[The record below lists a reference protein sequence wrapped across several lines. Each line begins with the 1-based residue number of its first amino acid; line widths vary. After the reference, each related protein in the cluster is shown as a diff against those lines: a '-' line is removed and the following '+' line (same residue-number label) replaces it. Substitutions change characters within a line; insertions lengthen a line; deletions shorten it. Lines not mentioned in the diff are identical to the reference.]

1 MVLKINTA
9 IKRPGIFVVAPIGS
23 IDAAGYAIFRE
34 RISSVLSQNAD
45 VIIFDMEFADYINS
59 MGIRELVKARKAL
72 KQRGG
77 KILFTNLPPPI
88 KKVFDILNALPSLKV
103 FANIQELDNYLD
115 AMQARSHLK
124 EEGDG

>member
-1 MVLKINTA
+1 MALKVNTA
-9 IKRPGIFVVAPIGS
+9 AKRPGIFVVAPIGS
-23 IDAAGYAIFRE
+23 IDAAGNAMFRD
-34 RISSVLSQNAD
+34 RIASVLGQNAD

-77 KILFTNLPPPI
+77 KIVFTNLQPQI

-103 FANIQELDNYLD
+103 FANVQELDRYLD
-115 AMQARSHLK
+115 AMQTGSST
-124 EEGDG
+124 GDD